1 MMTHPETMA
10 GGGQYNE
17 HSTAQLS
24 AAARAFPL
32 LREAAAAA
40 PLTSGGALTI
50 ADYGCSEGRNSLAP
64 MSAAIAE
71 MRRVHSAD
79 TPISV
84 VHTDL
89 PQNDFSSLFAT
100 VADDPGTYT
109 GPGVYTSA
117 VGESFYQHILPPHSV
132 SLGWSSIALHWLSA
146 APGPLD
152 GIWYTDGSQSQRDHW
167 AQQAADDWA
176 SFLDARARELVPGAR
191 LIIVVGSADSAGNS
205 GAESVM
211 TTLRRVVGDM
221 VEAGRLPATSL
232 TPIPAWY
239 RTATEWQA
247 PFPHADFTLDH
258 LDEVVLGDP
267 IAEQNVD
274 GDRAQYARDVAE
286 AIRVSF
292 GPSLL
297 AAIPSEDRAAIE
309 HELFT
314 ERLTAAIGEDTA
326 MSFEWRLAIMSL
338 SRSAAD

>member
-1 MMTHPETMA
+1 MTHPETMS

-17 HSTAQLS
+17 NSTAQLS

-32 LREAAAAA
+32 LRQAAAVA
-40 PLTSGGALTI
+40 PPTSGGLLTI

-64 MSAAIAE
+64 VRAAIEE

-109 GPGVYTSA
+109 GSNIFTSA

-152 GIWYTDGSQSQRDHW
+152 GIWYTDGTQSQREQW

-176 SFLDARARELVPGAR
+176 SFLGARGRELVPGAQ

-211 TTLRRVVGDM
+211 TTVRRVAVDM

-297 AAIPSEDRAAIE
+297 AAIPREDRAATE

-314 ERLTAAIGEDTA
+314 ERLTAAIAEDTA
-326 MSFEWRLAIMSL
+326 IGFNWRLAIMML
-338 SRSAAD
+338 SRSAAA